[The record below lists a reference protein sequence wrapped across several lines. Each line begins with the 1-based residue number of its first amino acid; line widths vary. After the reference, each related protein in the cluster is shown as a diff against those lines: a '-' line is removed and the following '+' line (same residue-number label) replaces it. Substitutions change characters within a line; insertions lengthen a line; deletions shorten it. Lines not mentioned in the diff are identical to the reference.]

1 MAEVNKDTQ
10 NTNNYITK
18 DDLVEFADKYA
29 PQGTNTNYSLTFH
42 NIKYEVTVPDGSG
55 TKKEEK
61 ELTLTQGSSSDL
73 PNQKAALITSVSYH
87 KEIYQPGCLEVVIE
101 TKAALSYFSG
111 LVTLKCINDSI
122 ASKYY
127 IFEKKKKSGYVTLKA
142 YSVDKFLTIDQFC
155 QAFTGKKLVEEI
167 IATTLKSS
175 KGNISSFLEN
185 ITQNNDKNTEY
196 TLPLLC
202 KHVVPNLR
210 HLRISN
216 DKASSEYYI
225 KDEKKVK
232 GSKPEGADS
241 YYEVEPLIPYSVQYN
256 ESFYDFLVRICN
268 RNGEFLFCEDNK
280 LYVGLPAEKD
290 NPATISESDNDENS
304 TGYEIEY
311 NENYTD
317 ISNTAGNIVL
327 NSLDAS
333 NGWPQAAAPGTLQSS
348 RGIYPEEYNTK
359 ISDNFVD
366 INDIQSL
373 SSNILTGA
381 KSIFGSRTVYEGVAT
396 AIASIGVGMAV
407 SGSFT
412 ESLKKK
418 HKNFYDNVT
427 YQFSTSEKLLD
438 DTFYQNILK
447 KEEKASNGKV
457 VVTSTSYKNHKLGD
471 TVTIDNDKYVVCQI
485 RGMAK
490 NVDGLLQSDSGE
502 EKIERYIEKFE
513 MVLLPYDESGM
524 AYPFPLLAKWVR
536 TATPQRAKVTDNF
549 DPDRLGRVRISYP
562 WQCNDSLASPWVRI
576 AYPMASDESGFMFT
590 PNAGDEVLVDYENG
604 NVERPYIVGSLYNKN
619 TVPSWHAKTYGSTVK
634 SITSAHGHHISFT
647 DLPGGRFVGNLFPVT
662 SLLGKFGLLDSV
674 DFLNRGDSKY
684 LGGGFE
690 IADQFGF
697 YSIKGSTDS
706 RNITISSPLGDIKL
720 DAYTGITINA
730 PSGEVNITG
739 KNVKI
744 EAKNNL
750 SLISGSNISTPYIYA
765 DEGKR
770 TAYGASIITGLLTTV
785 AKTATID
792 LSLMRTLFETIFRP
806 IGGTLLIKSG
816 RYMCVEAG
824 SGKADPEKL
833 PDEDCQNSEKA
844 GFWGHQALLPIVEY
858 AYQNVT
864 KCYEGYKNAITS
876 INNFRETYN
885 GIVGDNNQNPGNY
898 NPKISAAEFKKVLT
912 KKIFLGTNEHIKEHL
927 KTQPAEVK
935 NNRKVA
941 LVQANKDFNAIKN
954 HYKAY
959 QKYKKNIKANINDM
973 FTCETAIRTFTE
985 DPQASMDIQLAN
997 EFTTVGLQK
1006 LLFKEFQAS
1015 GLQGI
1020 TIQGELD
1027 LEQDGT
1033 LDLRQ
1038 LDTKITA
1045 QPAAQDTRGHL
1056 HIALANSWP
1065 NIFGM
1070 KNFIDNNIW
1079 STYDEGGILISSKK
1093 GEKYRLDKQRLIEE
1107 KRSRE
1112 QLVETIKNH
1121 IRIIKVEDRRAQG

>member
-42 NIKYEVTVPDGSG
+42 NIKYEVTVPGGGSME
-55 TKKEEK
+55 KEEK
-61 ELTLTQGSSSDL
+61 ELTLTQGTSSDL
-73 PNQKAALITSVSYH
+73 PNQKDAEGNASQVAALITSVSYH

-167 IATTLKSS
+167 IATTIDNCKEKSN
-175 KGNISSFLEN
+175 NIKLFCDN
-185 ITQNNDKNTEY
+185 ITNSKDAQY
-196 TLPLLC
+196 TYIE
-202 KHVVPNLR
+202 PNLR
-210 HLRISN
+210 HLCT
-216 DKASSEYYI
+216 DTT
-225 KDEKKVK
+225 KK
-232 GSKPEGADS
+232 
-241 YYEVEPLIPYSVQYN
+241 EPCIPYCVQYN

-268 RNGEFLFCEDNK
+268 RNGEFLFCEDNM
-280 LYVGLPAEKD
+280 LYVGLPDAPDK
-290 NPATISESDNDENS
+290 PATISESDNNGNS

-396 AIASIGVGMAV
+396 AIASIGVGMMV
-407 SGSFT
+407 SGVAT
-412 ESLKKK
+412 NKLKKK
-418 HKNFYDNVT
+418 HKKFYDNVT

-576 AYPMASDESGFMFT
+576 AYPMASDESGFMFI

-634 SITSAHGHHISFT
+634 SITSTHGHHISFT

-662 SLLGKFGLLDSV
+662 SLLGKFGLYD
-674 DFLNRGDSKY
+674 DNAEDGFHKGDGKY

-690 IADQFGF
+690 IADQYGF

-730 PSGEVNITG
+730 PSGDVNITG

-765 DEGKR
+765 DEGKG

-833 PDEDCQNSEKA
+833 PDEDCQNSENA
-844 GFWGHQALLPIVEY
+844 GFWGHQALLPKVEY

-864 KCYEGYKNAITS
+864 KCYEGYNNAINS
-876 INNFRETYN
+876 INRFRETYN
-885 GIVGDNNQNPGNY
+885 RIVGNDQGQIP
-898 NPKISAAEFKKVLT
+898 AAKFKDVLT
-912 KKIFLGTNEHIKEHL
+912 KKIFWGTNEHIKEHL
-927 KTQPAEVK
+927 KTELAEADELVK
-935 NNRKVA
+935 NNRKEA

-959 QKYKKNIKANINDM
+959 QKYKKNIKADINNM
-973 FTCETAIRTFTE
+973 FTCENNINTFINN
-985 DPQASMDIQLAN
+985 PQVGNPLIN
-997 EFTTVGLQK
+997 EFTNDGLKK
-1006 LLFKEFQAS
+1006 LLIREFQAS
-1015 GLQGI
+1015 RLQGI
-1020 TIQGELD
+1020 TIQDFRQGEELD
-1027 LEQDGT
+1027 LG
-1033 LDLRQ
+1033 Q
-1038 LDTKITA
+1038 LDTRITA
-1045 QPAAQDTRGHL
+1045 DPAAQDTRGPL
-1056 HIALANSWP
+1056 RIALANSWP

-1121 IRIIKVEDRRAQG
+1121 IRIINVGNQMDQ

>member
-42 NIKYEVTVPDGSG
+42 NIKYEVTVPDGSS
-55 TKKEEK
+55 TKKEQK

-73 PNQKAALITSVSYH
+73 PNQKDAEGNASQVAALITSVSYH

-167 IATTLKSS
+167 IATTIDNCKEKLN
-175 KGNISSFLEN
+175 NIKLFCDN
-185 ITQNNDKNTEY
+185 ITNNQDAQY
-196 TLPLLC
+196 TYIE
-202 KHVVPNLR
+202 PNLR
-210 HLRISN
+210 HLCFT
-216 DKASSEYYI
+216 DTT
-225 KDEKKVK
+225 KK
-232 GSKPEGADS
+232 
-241 YYEVEPLIPYSVQYN
+241 EPCIPYCVQYN
-256 ESFYDFLVRICN
+256 ESFYDFLVRMCN

-280 LYVGLPAEKD
+280 LYVGLPDAPDK
-290 NPATISESDNDENS
+290 PATISESDNNGNS

-396 AIASIGVGMAV
+396 AIASIGVGVMV
-407 SGSFT
+407 SGVAT
-412 ESLKKK
+412 NKLKKK
-418 HKNFYDNVT
+418 HKKFYDNVT

-502 EKIERYIEKFE
+502 EKIERYIENFE
-513 MVLLPYDESGM
+513 MVLLPYDKSGM

-562 WQCNDSLASPWVRI
+562 WQCNDSLPSPWVRI
-576 AYPMASDESGFMFT
+576 AYPMASDESGFMFI

-647 DLPGGRFVGNLFPVT
+647 DLPGGRFLGSLAPVT

-690 IADQFGF
+690 IADQYGF

-730 PSGEVNITG
+730 PSGDVNITG

-765 DEGKR
+765 DEGKG
-770 TAYGASIITGLLTTV
+770 TAYRASIYTGLLTTV

-844 GFWGHQALLPIVEY
+844 GFWGHQALLPKVEY

-864 KCYEGYKNAITS
+864 KCYEGYNNAINS
-876 INNFRETYN
+876 INRFRETYN
-885 GIVGDNNQNPGNY
+885 RIVGNDGG
-898 NPKISAAEFKKVLT
+898 KIPAAKFNDVLT

-927 KTQPAEVK
+927 KTELAEADELVK

-959 QKYKKNIKANINDM
+959 QKYKKNIKANINEM
-973 FTCETAIRTFTE
+973 FTCENNINTFINN
-985 DPQASMDIQLAN
+985 PQDNMDNQLAN
-997 EFTTVGLQK
+997 DINQQIQLQK

-1015 GLQGI
+1015 QLQGI
-1020 TIQGELD
+1020 TIQGELE
-1027 LEQDGT
+1027 LRQDGT
-1033 LDLRQ
+1033 LDLGQ

-1045 QPAAQDTRGHL
+1045 QAAAQDTRGHL

-1079 STYDEGGILISSKK
+1079 STYDEGGILISTKK
-1093 GEKYRLDKQRLIEE
+1093 GEKYRLDEQRLIEE

-1121 IRIIKVEDRRAQG
+1121 IRIINVD

>member
-73 PNQKAALITSVSYH
+73 PNQKDAEDNASQVAALITSVSYH

-167 IATTLKSS
+167 IATTIDNCKEKLN
-175 KGNISSFLEN
+175 NIKFFCDN
-185 ITQNNDKNTEY
+185 ITNSKDAQY
-196 TLPLLC
+196 TYME
-202 KHVVPNLR
+202 PNLR
-210 HLRISN
+210 HLCT
-216 DKASSEYYI
+216 DTT
-225 KDEKKVK
+225 KK
-232 GSKPEGADS
+232 
-241 YYEVEPLIPYSVQYN
+241 EPCIPYCVQYN
-256 ESFYDFLVRICN
+256 ESFYDFLVRMCN

-280 LYVGLPAEKD
+280 LYVGLPDAPD
-290 NPATISESDNDENS
+290 APAIISESDNDENS

-381 KSIFGSRTVYEGVAT
+381 KSIFGSRTVYEGVA
-396 AIASIGVGMAV
+396 AAGAAIGVGMVV
-407 SGSFT
+407 SGVFT

-418 HKNFYDNVT
+418 HKKFYDNVT

-485 RGMAK
+485 SGMAK

-604 NVERPYIVGSLYNKN
+604 NVERPYIVGSLYNKS

-647 DLPGGRFVGNLFPVT
+647 DLPGSRFTANAFPGF
-662 SLLGKFGLLDSV
+662 SLLGKLGLLDSV
-674 DFLNRGDSKY
+674 DFLNRGDAKY

-706 RNITISSPLGDIKL
+706 RNITISSPIGDIKL
-720 DAYTGITINA
+720 DAYSGITINA
-730 PSGEVNITG
+730 PSGDVNITG

-750 SLISGSNISTPYIYA
+750 SLISGANITTPYYWRNKETKEQYWKGVKAAAGVIA
-765 DEGKR
+765 
-770 TAYGASIITGLLTTV
+770 
-785 AKTATID
+785 AKTLGID
-792 LSLMRTLFETIFRP
+792 LSLCRTFVETILKP
-806 IGGTLLIKSG
+806 IGGTMLIKSG
-816 RYMCVEAG
+816 RYMCIEAG
-824 SGKADPEKL
+824 EGKADIYKVPLK
-833 PDEDCQNSEKA
+833 NYGGRFTSVI
-844 GFWGHQALLPIVEY
+844 GHKTQK
-858 AYQNVT
+858 VT
-864 KCYEGYKNAITS
+864 ISHTIERAS
-876 INNFRETYN
+876 LFPARYN
-885 GIVGDNNQNPGNY
+885 GIVDDIN
-898 NPKISAAEFKKVLT
+898 EFRRLHKHLVNGTTHPIAKNVFKNILT
-912 KKIFLGTNEHIKEHL
+912 TKLTLGSNKHINEHIKTIEDSRN
-927 KTQPAEVK
+927 KK
-935 NNRKVA
+935 FRKSELVA
-941 LVQANKDFNAIKN
+941 VHK
-954 HYKAY
+954 
-959 QKYKKNIKANINDM
+959 KYNSIKKNI
-973 FTCETAIRTFTE
+973 ESLTE
-985 DPQASMDIQLAN
+985 EYKTPD
-997 EFTTVGLQK
+997 EFADVK
-1006 LLFKEFQAS
+1006 
-1015 GLQGI
+1015 
-1020 TIQGELD
+1020 
-1027 LEQDGT
+1027 T
-1033 LDLRQ
+1033 LTD
-1038 LDTKITA
+1038 
-1045 QPAAQDTRGHL
+1045 
-1056 HIALANSWP
+1056 
-1065 NIFGM
+1065 
-1070 KNFIDNNIW
+1070 FIDNPGDNMTVDDIADMTLDSYKNLLFQLFKGLGIRGIYFKKTDNTYSISTDNNIQTIDNEESAGVGGPKPTLGNKLGGILGW
-1079 STYDEGGILISSKK
+1079 NGFVENNVWTTADQGGILISAKQGSKL
-1093 GEKYRLDKQRLIEE
+1093 RLTENGWAPFNRVHDIGNDNTSELASDMQTIINNTTYTGQ
-1107 KRSRE
+1107 SD
-1112 QLVETIKNH
+1112 QLV
-1121 IRIIKVEDRRAQG
+1121 Q

>member
-42 NIKYEVTVPDGSG
+42 NIKYEVTLPDGSG

-73 PNQKAALITSVSYH
+73 PNQKDAEDNASQVAALITSVSYH

-167 IATTLKSS
+167 IATTIDNCKEKLN
-175 KGNISSFLEN
+175 NIKLFCDN
-185 ITQNNDKNTEY
+185 ITNSQDAQY
-196 TLPLLC
+196 TYME
-202 KHVVPNLR
+202 PNLR
-210 HLRISN
+210 HLCFT
-216 DKASSEYYI
+216 DTT
-225 KDEKKVK
+225 KK
-232 GSKPEGADS
+232 
-241 YYEVEPLIPYSVQYN
+241 EPCIPYCVQYN
-256 ESFYDFLVRICN
+256 ESFYDFLVRMCN

-280 LYVGLPAEKD
+280 LYVGLPDAPD
-290 NPATISESDNDENS
+290 APATISESDNDENS

-359 ISDNFVD
+359 ISDNFVG

-396 AIASIGVGMAV
+396 AIASIGVGMVA
-407 SGSFT
+407 SGVFT

-418 HKNFYDNVT
+418 HKKFYDNVT

-513 MVLLPYDESGM
+513 MVLLPYDDPDM

-576 AYPMASDESGFMFT
+576 AYPMASDESGFMFI

-662 SLLGKFGLLDSV
+662 SILGKLGLLDSV

-690 IADQFGF
+690 IADQYGF

-706 RNITISSPLGDIKL
+706 RNITISSPIGDIKL
-720 DAYTGITINA
+720 DAYSGITINA
-730 PSGEVNITG
+730 PSGDVNITG

-750 SLISGSNISTPYIYA
+750 SLISGANITTPYYWRNEETKEQYWKGVKAAAGVIA
-765 DEGKR
+765 
-770 TAYGASIITGLLTTV
+770 
-785 AKTATID
+785 AKTLGID
-792 LSLMRTLFETIFRP
+792 LSLCRTFVETILKP
-806 IGGTLLIKSG
+806 IGGTMLIKSG
-816 RYMCVEAG
+816 RYMCIEAG
-824 SGKADPEKL
+824 KGKADIYKVPLKNYGGRFTSVIGHKTQEVTLKHTIECAKSFYKSHKDIIQDINHFRTTYKGIVVGTADQGTTCPITVVNFKNILTSKL
-833 PDEDCQNSEKA
+833 ICGSNGPIDAHINTINTTNTINTINAPHDPKTRKS
-844 GFWGHQALLPIVEY
+844 LLVAANKKYKGIKK
-858 AYQNVT
+858 NVDSL
-864 KCYEGYKNAITS
+864 KERYKTLIDNNFVNIGPLTEF
-876 INNFRETYN
+876 INNP
-885 GIVGDNNQNPGNY
+885 GDNMAVTIETMTLESY
-898 NPKISAAEFKKVLT
+898 
-912 KKIFLGTNEHIKEHL
+912 
-927 KTQPAEVK
+927 
-935 NNRKVA
+935 
-941 LVQANKDFNAIKN
+941 KD
-954 HYKAY
+954 
-959 QKYKKNIKANINDM
+959 
-973 FTCETAIRTFTE
+973 
-985 DPQASMDIQLAN
+985 
-997 EFTTVGLQK
+997 
-1006 LLFKEFQAS
+1006 LLFKLFKGLGIKGIYFKETDYTITTDTGVDGSVESVGVGGPEPTFGNKLGGILGWS
-1015 GLQGI
+1015 GFVENNVW
-1020 TIQGELD
+1020 T
-1027 LEQDGT
+1027 
-1033 LDLRQ
+1033 
-1038 LDTKITA
+1038 TA
-1045 QPAAQDTRGHL
+1045 DQ
-1056 HIALANSWP
+1056 
-1065 NIFGM
+1065 
-1070 KNFIDNNIW
+1070 
-1079 STYDEGGILISSKK
+1079 GGILISAKQGSKL
-1093 GEKYRLDKQRLIEE
+1093 RLTENGWAPFNRVYDIGNDTARDLATEMQAAVN
-1107 KRSRE
+1107 S
-1112 QLVETIKNH
+1112 
-1121 IRIIKVEDRRAQG
+1121 AQTPDQE

>member
-42 NIKYEVTVPDGSG
+42 NIKYEVTVPDGSS
-55 TKKEEK
+55 TKKEQK
-61 ELTLTQGSSSDL
+61 ELTLTQGSSSNL
-73 PNQKAALITSVSYH
+73 PNQKDAEDNASQVAALITSVSYH

-167 IATTLKSS
+167 IATTIDNCKEKLN
-175 KGNISSFLEN
+175 NIKLFCDN
-185 ITQNNDKNTEY
+185 ITNSKDAQY
-196 TLPLLC
+196 TYME
-202 KHVVPNLR
+202 PNLR
-210 HLRISN
+210 HLCT
-216 DKASSEYYI
+216 DTT
-225 KDEKKVK
+225 KK
-232 GSKPEGADS
+232 
-241 YYEVEPLIPYSVQYN
+241 EPCIPYCVQYN
-256 ESFYDFLVRICN
+256 ESFYDFLVRMCN

-290 NPATISESDNDENS
+290 KPATISESDNDENS

-396 AIASIGVGMAV
+396 AIASIGVGVMV
-407 SGSFT
+407 SGVAT
-412 ESLKKK
+412 NKLKKK
-418 HKNFYDNVT
+418 HKKFYDNVT

-502 EKIERYIEKFE
+502 EKIERYIENFE
-513 MVLLPYDESGM
+513 MVLLPYDKSGM

-647 DLPGGRFVGNLFPVT
+647 DLPGGRFLGSLAPVT

-690 IADQFGF
+690 IADQYGF

-730 PSGEVNITG
+730 PSGDVNITG

-765 DEGKR
+765 DEGKG
-770 TAYGASIITGLLTTV
+770 TAYRASIYTGLLTTV

-844 GFWGHQALLPIVEY
+844 GFWGHQALLPKVEY

-864 KCYEGYKNAITS
+864 KCYEGYNNAINS
-876 INNFRETYN
+876 INRFRETYN
-885 GIVGDNNQNPGNY
+885 RIVGNDGG
-898 NPKISAAEFKKVLT
+898 KIPAAKFNDVLT

-927 KTQPAEVK
+927 KTELAEADELVK

-959 QKYKKNIKANINDM
+959 QKYKKNIKANINEM
-973 FTCETAIRTFTE
+973 FTCENNINTFINN
-985 DPQASMDIQLAN
+985 PQDNMDNQLTNDINQQIQ
-997 EFTTVGLQK
+997 LQK

-1015 GLQGI
+1015 QLQGI
-1020 TIQGELD
+1020 TIQDFRQGEALNLD
-1027 LEQDGT
+1027 
-1033 LDLRQ
+1033 Q
-1038 LDTKITA
+1038 LDTLITA
-1045 QPAAQDTRGHL
+1045 QPAAQDTRGRF

-1079 STYDEGGILISSKK
+1079 STYDEGGILISTKK

-1121 IRIIKVEDRRAQG
+1121 IRIINVD

>member
-42 NIKYEVTVPDGSG
+42 NIKYEVTVPDGSS

-61 ELTLTQGSSSDL
+61 ELTLTQGTSSDL
-73 PNQKAALITSVSYH
+73 PNQKDAEGNASQVAALITSVSYH

-167 IATTLKSS
+167 IATTIDNCKEKLN
-175 KGNISSFLEN
+175 NIKLFCDN
-185 ITQNNDKNTEY
+185 ITNSKDTQY
-196 TLPLLC
+196 TYME
-202 KHVVPNLR
+202 PNLR
-210 HLRISN
+210 HLCT
-216 DKASSEYYI
+216 DTT
-225 KDEKKVK
+225 KK
-232 GSKPEGADS
+232 
-241 YYEVEPLIPYSVQYN
+241 EPCIPYCVQYN

-268 RNGEFLFCEDNK
+268 RNGEFLFCEDNM
-280 LYVGLPAEKD
+280 LYVGLPDAPDK
-290 NPATISESDNDENS
+290 PATISESDNNGNS

-381 KSIFGSRTVYEGVAT
+381 KSIFGSRTLYEGVTT
-396 AIASIGVGMAV
+396 AGAAIGMGMVV
-407 SGSFT
+407 SGVAT
-412 ESLKKK
+412 NKLKKK
-418 HKNFYDNVT
+418 HKKFYDNVT

-490 NVDGLLQSDSGE
+490 NVDGLLQSDSDE

-604 NVERPYIVGSLYNKN
+604 NVERPYIVGSLYNKS

-662 SLLGKFGLLDSV
+662 SILSKLGQLDSV

-690 IADQFGF
+690 IADQYGF

-730 PSGEVNITG
+730 PSGDVNITG

-750 SLISGSNISTPYIYA
+750 SLISGANIKTPYLIP
-765 DEGKR
+765 DRG
-770 TAYGASIITGLLTTV
+770 TAKKYWPEFGIAVGAIVL
-785 AKTATID
+785 KTATID
-792 LSLMRTLFETIFRP
+792 LSLIRTWFETVIKP
-806 IGGTLLIKSG
+806 IGGTMVIKSG
-816 RYMCVEAG
+816 RYMCIEAG
-824 SGKADPEKL
+824 KGKADIDKL
-833 PDEDCQNSEKA
+833 PLGSVKTEWEDLFYRVRTITVDNAVKNVASYCKLYMEIRKDIHDFQHTY
-844 GFWGHQALLPIVEY
+844 GPICGDGRD
-858 AYQNVT
+858 ANNV
-864 KCYEGYKNAITS
+864 
-876 INNFRETYN
+876 
-885 GIVGDNNQNPGNY
+885 
-898 NPKISAAEFKKVLT
+898 PKIA
-912 KKIFLGTNEHIKEHL
+912 
-927 KTQPAEVK
+927 
-935 NNRKVA
+935 
-941 LVQANKDFNAIKN
+941 
-954 HYKAY
+954 
-959 QKYKKNIKANINDM
+959 IND
-973 FTCETAIRTFTE
+973 FVNVVKTKLKSKTNQYIETHL
-985 DPQASMDIQLAN
+985 D
-997 EFTTVGLQK
+997 
-1006 LLFKEFQAS
+1006 
-1015 GLQGI
+1015 QGY
-1020 TIQGELD
+1020 
-1027 LEQDGT
+1027 
-1033 LDLRQ
+1033 
-1038 LDTKITA
+1038 
-1045 QPAAQDTRGHL
+1045 
-1056 HIALANSWP
+1056 
-1065 NIFGM
+1065 F
-1070 KNFIDNNIW
+1070 DNNIEQKNTRKSQLVKANKKYNSIVKDLKTLEKDYSKLGGGADVQNIFCHASCNTFKTNYDTFNFNDLRAIAQDSYKKLLYYSFKSLGISGISFDRFVDNRGQNFGIVPKDGYIEQSTGSKLVSTVGGLFGLKSLIDDDVW
-1079 STYDEGGILISSKK
+1079 STSDQGGILISAHSNHKLK
-1093 GEKYRLDKQRLIEE
+1093 LKEDQWVPAKAGNIESINELKNLMVTEIANANAPQDPLNVQGNQVQAQQNIEGDGENGNQ
-1107 KRSRE
+1107 
-1112 QLVETIKNH
+1112 Q
-1121 IRIIKVEDRRAQG
+1121 

>member
-73 PNQKAALITSVSYH
+73 PNQKDAEDNASQVAALITSVSYH

-167 IATTLKSS
+167 IATTIDNCKEKLN
-175 KGNISSFLEN
+175 NIKLFCDN
-185 ITQNNDKNTEY
+185 ITNSKDAQY
-196 TLPLLC
+196 TYME
-202 KHVVPNLR
+202 PNLR
-210 HLRISN
+210 HLCT
-216 DKASSEYYI
+216 DTT
-225 KDEKKVK
+225 KK
-232 GSKPEGADS
+232 
-241 YYEVEPLIPYSVQYN
+241 EPCIPYCVQYN
-256 ESFYDFLVRICN
+256 ESFYDFLVRMCN

-290 NPATISESDNDENS
+290 KPATISESDNDENS

-381 KSIFGSRTVYEGVAT
+381 KSIFGSRTVYEGVTA
-396 AIASIGVGMAV
+396 AIAAIGVGMVA
-407 SGSFT
+407 SGVFT

-418 HKNFYDNVT
+418 HKKFYDNVT
-427 YQFSTSEKLLD
+427 YQFSTSDKLLD

-490 NVDGLLQSDSGE
+490 NVDGLLQSDSDE

-513 MVLLPYDESGM
+513 MVLLPYDDPDM

-562 WQCNDSLASPWVRI
+562 WQNENNTPSPWVRI

-619 TVPSWHAKTYGSTVK
+619 TVPSWHAKTYGSAVK

-647 DLPGGRFVGNLFPVT
+647 DLPGSRFTANVFPGF
-662 SLLGKFGLLDSV
+662 SLLGKLGLLDSV
-674 DFLNRGDSKY
+674 DFLNRGDGKY

-706 RNITISSPLGDIKL
+706 RNITISSPIGDIKL

-730 PSGEVNITG
+730 PCGDVNITG

-833 PDEDCQNSEKA
+833 PEEDCQNSEKA
-844 GFWGHQALLPIVEY
+844 GFWGHQALLPTVEY

-864 KCYEGYKNAITS
+864 KCYEGYKNAIAS
-876 INNFRETYN
+876 INNFIETYN
-885 GIVGDNNQNPGNY
+885 IIVGNDGE
-898 NPKISAAEFKKVLT
+898 KIPAAKFKDVLT
-912 KKIFLGTNEHIKEHL
+912 KKIFWGTNEHIKEHL
-927 KTQPAEVK
+927 KTELAEASENVK
-935 NNRKVA
+935 NNRKEA

-959 QKYKKNIKANINDM
+959 QKYKKNIKATTDGM
-973 FTCETAIRTFTE
+973 FTCENNIKTFI
-985 DPQASMDIQLAN
+985 DNPQNNMGNVLRN
-997 EFTTVGLQK
+997 EFTDDGLKK

-1015 GLQGI
+1015 QLQGI
-1020 TIQGELD
+1020 TIQDLGQGGALD
-1027 LEQDGT
+1027 LG
-1033 LDLRQ
+1033 Q
-1038 LDTKITA
+1038 LDTLITA
-1045 QPAAQDTRGHL
+1045 EPAAQDTRGRL
-1056 HIALANSWP
+1056 RIALANSWP

-1079 STYDEGGILISSKK
+1079 STYDEGGILISTKK

-1121 IRIIKVEDRRAQG
+1121 IRIITVGE

>member
-42 NIKYEVTVPDGSG
+42 NIKYEVTVPDGSS
-55 TKKEEK
+55 TKKEQK
-61 ELTLTQGSSSDL
+61 ELTLTQGSTSDL
-73 PNQKAALITSVSYH
+73 PNLKDDETNITALITSVSYH

-167 IATTLKSS
+167 IATTIDNCKEKLN
-175 KGNISSFLEN
+175 NIKLFCDN
-185 ITQNNDKNTEY
+185 ITNSKDAQY
-196 TLPLLC
+196 TYME
-202 KHVVPNLR
+202 PNLR
-210 HLRISN
+210 HLCT
-216 DKASSEYYI
+216 DTT
-225 KDEKKVK
+225 KK
-232 GSKPEGADS
+232 
-241 YYEVEPLIPYSVQYN
+241 EPCIPYCVQYN
-256 ESFYDFLVRICN
+256 ESFYDFLVRMCN
-268 RNGEFLFCEDNK
+268 RNGEFLFCEDNM
-280 LYVGLPAEKD
+280 LYVGLPDAPDK
-290 NPATISESDNDENS
+290 PATISESDNNGNS

-396 AIASIGVGMAV
+396 AIASIGVGMMV
-407 SGSFT
+407 SGVAT
-412 ESLKKK
+412 NKLKKK
-418 HKNFYDNVT
+418 HKKFYDNVT

-576 AYPMASDESGFMFT
+576 AYPMASDESGFMFI

-634 SITSAHGHHISFT
+634 SITSTHGHHISFT

-662 SLLGKFGLLDSV
+662 SLLGKFGLYD
-674 DFLNRGDSKY
+674 DNAEDGFHKGDGKY

-690 IADQFGF
+690 IADQYGF

-730 PSGEVNITG
+730 PSGDVNITG

-765 DEGKR
+765 DEGKG

-833 PDEDCQNSEKA
+833 PDEDCQNSENA
-844 GFWGHQALLPIVEY
+844 GFWGHQALLPKVEY

-864 KCYEGYKNAITS
+864 KCYEGYNNAINS
-876 INNFRETYN
+876 INMFRETYN
-885 GIVGDNNQNPGNY
+885 RIVGNDQGQIP
-898 NPKISAAEFKKVLT
+898 AAKFKDVLT
-912 KKIFLGTNEHIKEHL
+912 KKIFWGTNEHIKEHL
-927 KTQPAEVK
+927 KTELAEADELVK
-935 NNRKVA
+935 NNRKEA

-959 QKYKKNIKANINDM
+959 QKYKKNIKADINNM
-973 FTCETAIRTFTE
+973 FTCENNINTFINN
-985 DPQASMDIQLAN
+985 PQVGNPLIN
-997 EFTTVGLQK
+997 EFTNDGLKK
-1006 LLFKEFQAS
+1006 LLIREFQAS
-1015 GLQGI
+1015 RLQGI
-1020 TIQGELD
+1020 TIQDFRQGEELD
-1027 LEQDGT
+1027 LG
-1033 LDLRQ
+1033 Q
-1038 LDTKITA
+1038 LDTRITA
-1045 QPAAQDTRGHL
+1045 DPAAQDTRGPL
-1056 HIALANSWP
+1056 RIALANSWP

-1121 IRIIKVEDRRAQG
+1121 IRIINVGNQMDQ